1 MHPKSLIHRNL
12 VAFAIASITDFD
24 KVAEVSAPLFKA
36 GTAKCPIN

>member
-12 VAFAIASITDFD
+12 VAAIASITDFD

-36 GTAKCPIN
+36 GRLNVLS